1 MPCPH
6 NQISIVQR
14 SNRQSAVAAAAYQS
28 GEKLFCEYDQ
38 QVKHYPEKRGIVHNE
53 ILLPAN
59 APPEYADRNTLVVN
73 EQLGI
78 QEIEIIINCSS
89 KDETVQKIV
98 SSLSVIDMKLTC
110 RKDDEIFQ
118 LDPANILYIES
129 VDRKTF
135 LYTEQQIF
143 ETERRLYELEA
154 YLENCSFFRASK
166 AIIINLQRVQSLRPE
181 LGARLLLTMDNKE
194 KIVVS
199 RKYAKTIKNAL
210 GVI

>member
-1 MPCPH
+1 MK
-6 NQISIVQR
+6 V
-14 SNRQSAVAAAAYQS
+14 
-28 GEKLFCEYDQ
+28 
-38 QVKHYPEKRGIVHNE
+38 
-53 ILLPAN
+53 
-59 APPEYADRNTLVVN
+59 VVN

-118 LDPANILYIES
+118 LDPANILYPES

-135 LYTEQQIF
+135 LTEQQIF